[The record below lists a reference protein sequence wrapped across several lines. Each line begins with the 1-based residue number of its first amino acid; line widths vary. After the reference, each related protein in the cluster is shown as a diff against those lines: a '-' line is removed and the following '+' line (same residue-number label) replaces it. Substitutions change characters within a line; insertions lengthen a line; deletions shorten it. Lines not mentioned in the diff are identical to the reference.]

1 MGQGCCGGYSG
12 ERYAPL
18 LDSAIVPYGAAREYS
33 MRPKMSKRLD
43 EAHHAMDALS
53 HMHDLYRPKASM
65 PYTRPEDGHAAARLN
80 DTIDAKS
87 TSPFAKYRDA
97 RILYW
102 NVSGV

>member
-33 MRPKMSKRLD
+33 MRPEMSKRLD
-43 EAHHAMDALS
+43 EAHHALNPTAHL
-53 HMHDLYRPKASM
+53 HDFYKPKAQM
-65 PYTRPEDGHAAARLN
+65 PYQRAEDGQTAALLSETAS
-80 DTIDAKS
+80 AKL
-87 TSPFAKYRDA
+87 TSPAAKYRDA

-102 NVSGV
+102 NVSGI